1 MTIRLKFR
9 SLAVA
14 LFIFQCCS
22 VNADILPKKTSL
34 PSLDM
39 EHFRDTATVKEDPS
53 DSTTTITTEK
63 GYVDHQ
69 GLLRTV
75 WNDEY
80 LKGVIDK
87 KTGQKSFKVEAW
99 MTYQGRWR
107 TYQTASYQG
116 SSGPKSVP
124 AVQLSKDLVN
134 CAAGS
139 CMNVERL
146 EFPVDEALLRQLSA
160 VNTPGRP
167 TMWQFKLIAK
177 SGPDYVAGLSSAEIA
192 GFLAKVD
199 DYINPAPAAKASTS
213 APNIAPPV
221 IPPPGKPAPV
231 GPAPVGPAP
240 VGPAPVGPAPVSPAP
255 VSPALVK
262 TAPINPPSAGS
273 APVSSSAASS
283 AAPKQEFGVG
293 AMSVPA
299 SADQP
304 NRSGILIIG
313 VNSGSIAQKS
323 GIIVGDIIYEFN
335 GRPVKTAA
343 DLQAAVAAC
352 PANST
357 AAISLYRGTNT
368 MVVTA
373 RF

>member
-9 SLAVA
+9 SLALA

-146 EFPVDEALLRQLSA
+146 EFPVDEALLRQLAA

-167 TMWQFKLIAK
+167 TMWQFKLIGK

-213 APNIAPPV
+213 APIIAPPV
-221 IPPPGKPAPV
+221 IPPPGN
-231 GPAPVGPAP
+231 
-240 VGPAPVGPAPVSPAP
+240 PAPVSAAP
-255 VSPALVK
+255 VK

-273 APVSSSAASS
+273 APLSSAAASS

-357 AAISLYRGTNT
+357 AAINLYRGTNT

>member
-9 SLAVA
+9 SLALA
-14 LFIFQCCS
+14 LFIFQS
-22 VNADILPKKTSL
+22 FTVNADILPKKASL

-39 EHFRDTATVKEDPS
+39 EHFKDTATVKDDPS
-53 DSTTTITTEK
+53 DGTTTITTEK

-87 KTGQKSFKVEAW
+87 KTGQKSFQVLAW

-107 TYQTASYQG
+107 TYQTASYLASNG
-116 SSGPKSVP
+116 SKSVP
-124 AVQLSKDLVN
+124 ATQISKDLVN

-139 CMNVERL
+139 CMNVERV
-146 EFPVDEALLRQLSA
+146 EFPVDEALLRQLA
-160 VNTPGRP
+160 AANTPGRP
-167 TMWQFKLIAK
+167 TMWQFKLIGK
-177 SGPDYVAGLSSAEIA
+177 SGPDYVAALSSAEIA

-199 DYINPAPAAKASTS
+199 DYTNPPPAAKAGTG
-213 APNIAPPV
+213 APTIAAPV
-221 IPPPGKPAPV
+221 IPPPGNSAP
-231 GPAPVGPAP
+231 
-240 VGPAPVGPAPVSPAP
+240 
-255 VSPALVK
+255 VK
-262 TAPINPPSAGS
+262 TAPINPPSASSAPVASAPVASAPVTS
-273 APVSSSAASS
+273 APVSSAPASS
-283 AAPKQEFGVG
+283 AAPRQEFGVG

-299 SADQP
+299 SQDQP

-352 PANST
+352 PPNST
-357 AAISLYRGTNT
+357 AAINLYRGTNT
-368 MVVTA
+368 MVLTA
-373 RF
+373 HF

>member
-9 SLAVA
+9 SLALA
-14 LFIFQCCS
+14 LFIFQCFT
-22 VNADILPKKTSL
+22 VNASILPKNPSL

-39 EHFRDTATVKEDPS
+39 EHFKDTATVKEDPN
-53 DSTTTITTEK
+53 DSTATITTEK

-87 KTGQKSFKVEAW
+87 KTGQKSFQVEAW

-107 TYQTASYQG
+107 TYQTATYQA
-116 SSGPKSVP
+116 SNGPKSVP

-139 CMNVERL
+139 CMNVERV
-146 EFPVDEALLRQLSA
+146 EFPVDEALLRQLASG
-160 VNTPGRP
+160 NTPGRP
-167 TMWQFKLIAK
+167 TMWQFKLIGK
-177 SGPDYVAGLSSAEIA
+177 SGPDYVAGLSSAEVA

-199 DYINPAPAAKASTS
+199 EYTNPSAAAAKANTS
-213 APNIAPPV
+213 APSIAAPV
-221 IPPPGKPAPV
+221 IPPPANPAP
-231 GPAPVGPAP
+231 
-240 VGPAPVGPAPVSPAP
+240 
-255 VSPALVK
+255 VK
-262 TAPINPPSAGS
+262 TAPINPPSASGVPVAS
-273 APVSSSAASS
+273 APVSSAPVSS
-283 AAPKQEFGVG
+283 APVSSAPVSGAPAKLEFGVG
-293 AMSVPA
+293 AMSVAA
-299 SADQP
+299 SEDQP

-335 GRPVKTAA
+335 GHPVKTAA
-343 DLQAAVAAC
+343 DLQAAVAWAA
-352 PANST
+352 ANST
-357 AAISLYRGTNT
+357 ATIKLYRGTNT
-368 MVVTA
+368 MVVIA
-373 RF
+373 HF

>member
-1 MTIRLKFR
+1 MTTRLKFR

-34 PSLDM
+34 TSLDM

-75 WNDEY
+75 SNDEY

-87 KTGQKSFKVEAW
+87 KTGQKSFQVEAW

-124 AVQLSKDLVN
+124 AIQLSKDLVN

-146 EFPVDEALLRQLSA
+146 EFPIDEALLRQLAA

-167 TMWQFKLIAK
+167 TMWQFKLIGK

-213 APNIAPPV
+213 APIIAAPV
-221 IPPPGKPAPV
+221 IPPPRNPAPV
-231 GPAPVGPAP
+231 IPAPVIPAP
-240 VGPAPVGPAPVSPAP
+240 VIPAP
-255 VSPALVK
+255 VK
-262 TAPINPPSAGS
+262 TAPISPPSAS
-273 APVSSSAASS
+273 APVSSAV
-283 AAPKQEFGVG
+283 PKQEFGVG

-335 GRPVKTAA
+335 GHPVKTAA
-343 DLQAAVAAC
+343 DLQTAVAAC

-373 RF
+373 HF

>member
-1 MTIRLKFR
+1 MIIRLKFR
-9 SLAVA
+9 SAALALLIVQG
-14 LFIFQCCS
+14 FT
-22 VNADILPKKTSL
+22 VNAAILPKNPSL

-39 EHFRDTATVKEDPS
+39 EHFRDTATVKDDPN
-53 DSTTTITTEK
+53 DSATIITTEK

-80 LKGVIDK
+80 LKGAIDK
-87 KTGQKSFKVEAW
+87 KTGQKSFQVEAW

-107 TYQTASYQG
+107 TYQTASYQASNG
-116 SSGPKSVP
+116 TKSVP
-124 AVQLSKDLVN
+124 ATQISKDLVN

-139 CMNVERL
+139 CMNVERV
-146 EFPVDEALLRQLSA
+146 EFPVDEALLRQLA
-160 VNTPGRP
+160 TGNTPGRP
-167 TMWQFKLIAK
+167 TMWQFKLIGK

-199 DYINPAPAAKASTS
+199 EYTNAPPAAKATTSAPIVAPPVVPPPVNPAPVKTAPANPAPASNA
-213 APNIAPPV
+213 PV
-221 IPPPGKPAPV
+221 I
-231 GPAPVGPAP
+231 
-240 VGPAPVGPAPVSPAP
+240 
-255 VSPALVK
+255 
-262 TAPINPPSAGS
+262 TAP
-273 APVSSSAASS
+273 ASS

-299 SADQP
+299 SQDQP

-335 GRPVKTAA
+335 GHPVKTAT

-373 RF
+373 HF